1 MDDLSSTLYS
11 RLLEIRRS
19 GRFDSAGNNAANN
32 SRTAAD
38 HPWRISYYLQYTIT
52 RATQRLFLSASISPG
67 FRLDRIRATG
77 YHLEKRRKMTQEPRS
92 IRRLILGILS
102 LALGIISLVAFFSVT
117 YIAGIGFLGGFY
129 GLILIA
135 LGVGLILPKK
145 EPKKEEMS

>member
-1 MDDLSSTLYS
+1 
-11 RLLEIRRS
+11 
-19 GRFDSAGNNAANN
+19 
-32 SRTAAD
+32 
-38 HPWRISYYLQYTIT
+38 
-52 RATQRLFLSASISPG
+52 
-67 FRLDRIRATG
+67 
-77 YHLEKRRKMTQEPRS
+77 MTQEPRS